1 MTRRIRA
8 GALPAFCAAALA
20 LAGCGEDDFE
30 NEPRPPVPVQLTGVI
45 TQEKVTVSPN
55 ELGAG
60 PVVITVSNQ
69 TKASHTLTLESSDG
83 GTIHPGQALRWV
95 VGFPISVVLFGLGFV
110 TIVFQHEHRALHDLI
125 AGTAIV
131 YDWGERPA
139 ELPGPLSAFL
149 SRHEDGGSP

>member
-8 GALPAFCAAALA
+8 GALPALCAAGLA

-45 TQEKVTVSPN
+45 TAEKVTVSPN

-83 GTIHPGQALRWV
+83 GTIREQVGPINPLDTATLQRTLEPGEYTVSAGSEAAVPQEIAPAKL
-95 VGFPISVVLFGLGFV
+95 
-110 TIVFQHEHRALHDLI
+110 TIGQ
-125 AGTAIV
+125 
-131 YDWGERPA
+131 ERKSGSD
-139 ELPGPLSAFL
+139 ELLLP
-149 SRHEDGGSP
+149 